1 MLKKTVFSK
10 KVVRK
15 ISSDYNLGSIITIKP
30 LATSGNITFLI
41 LTTKGKFILRICQEG
56 ERWRSKQEILAELEL
71 IDYLLKNKFPAPVPV
86 CKKDNSII
94 IALDNKFGYLRYYDN
109 GVAYTE
115 PNIKQIEKF
124 GALIG
129 RFHKLTKGYKTKN
142 KREHTWDLEKTKKNF
157 QEFKKIVLKSNLKNN
172 FQFIER
178 AKEELLKLHFPNNL
192 PKGMIHEDLGRRHI
206 IWKNDKISCVLDFD
220 RCYYGKL
227 ILDLGQAI
235 RGWCFINN
243 WKKWSN
249 SNFEALLKGYQSN
262 RKISALEKRYL
273 FDAVKFAILERGLSF
288 YWRYIE
294 ITNDR
299 KDEKFAWHSI
309 SENGLIGMLNKNK
322 KKIENIIKKRTT

>member
-1 MLKKTVFSK
+1 MLKKPVFSK

-15 ISSDYNLGSIITIKP
+15 ILSDYNLGSILEIKP

-41 LTTKGKFILRICQEG
+41 SATKGKFILRICPEG
-56 ERWRSKQEILAELEL
+56 ERWRSKKEIASELEF
-71 IDYLLKNKFPAPVPV
+71 IDYLLKNKFPAPLPV
-86 CKKDNSII
+86 SKKDNSCII
-94 IALDNKFGYLRYYDN
+94 EWNNKFGYLRHYNEDIPHLMPILN
-109 GVAYTE
+109 HVE
-115 PNIKQIEKF
+115 IF
-124 GALIG
+124 GALVG

-142 KREHTWDLEKTKKNF
+142 KRDHIWDLGETKKNF
-157 QEFKKIVLKSNLKNN
+157 QKLKKIVLKSDFKNKS
-172 FQFIER
+172 QFIKR
-178 AKEELLKLHFPNNL
+178 AEEELSKLHFPNNL

-206 IWKNDKISCVLDFD
+206 LWKNDEISCVIDFD

-235 RGWCFINN
+235 RGWCLTDN

-249 SNFEALLKGYQSN
+249 DNFKALLKGYQSN

-288 YWRYIE
+288 CWRYIE

-299 KDEKFAWHSI
+299 EDEKFAWYSV
-309 SENGLIGMLNKNK
+309 SEDGLIEMLNKNK
-322 KKIENIIKKRTT
+322 QQIENIIKRTT